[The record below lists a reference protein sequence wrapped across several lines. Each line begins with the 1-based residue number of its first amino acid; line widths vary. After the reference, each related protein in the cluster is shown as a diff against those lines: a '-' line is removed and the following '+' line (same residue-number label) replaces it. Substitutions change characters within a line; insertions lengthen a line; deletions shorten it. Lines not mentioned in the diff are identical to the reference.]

1 MTQQCTGEKWCLVR
15 NGHMPEKS
23 VNKPSIDINTNACTF
38 TCNKPFMY
46 LFLSVKFISFHF

>member
-1 MTQQCTGEKWCLVR
+1 MTQQYTGEKWCLVR

-38 TCNKPFMY
+38 T
-46 LFLSVKFISFHF
+46 

>member
-1 MTQQCTGEKWCLVR
+1 MTQQCIGEKWCLVR

-23 VNKPSIDINTNACTF
+23 VNKPSIDINTNTSTL
-38 TCNKPFMY
+38 TCNKPCMY